1 MPDSAIANAFDGAA
15 MIGDF
20 IPIEEIPDINN
31 ITGMMGVDGGKTT
44 SLCSADMICKI
55 DEIIEYLSQYFTF
68 KIGDIIYS
76 GFGAGAVPLAID
88 QVLRGSINGKEV
100 LNIKVK

>member
-1 MPDSAIANAFDGAA
+1 
-15 MIGDF
+15 
-20 IPIEEIPDINN
+20 
-31 ITGMMGVDGGKTT
+31 
-44 SLCSADMICKI
+44 MICKI

-76 GFGAGAVPLAID
+76 GFGAEAVPLAID
-88 QVLRGSINGKEV
+88 QVLHGSINGKEV

>member
-1 MPDSAIANAFDGAA
+1 MKSDAAIVEKVIAQLDREPLSKT
-15 MIGDF
+15 F
-20 IPIEEIPDINN
+20 IVNH
-31 ITGMMGVDGGKTT
+31 TT
-44 SLCSADMICKI
+44 PAEMADMICKI

-76 GFGAGAVPLAID
+76 GFGSEAVTLAID
-88 QVLRGSINGKEV
+88 QVLHGSINGKEV